1 MIVLC
6 YFSHGQWKILLTFT
20 PLKMIFSVISIT
32 QLYGTFRYFNSSDP
46 SGFSLGCPWSLCR
59 QLPCRPWHNSRCSWL
74 TSLPPRGQHS
84 AKASPRA
91 LSSVRV
97 EGLLFLTSS
106 ITITKNQKSKQL
118 MSGNLAGQAMVLRST
133 WKSAGACK
141 TVAGASFDGSL

>member
-1 MIVLC
+1 MKLVPATALQALARFHVLLAEL
-6 YFSHGQWKILLTFT
+6 F
-20 PLKMIFSVISIT
+20 IS
-32 QLYGTFRYFNSSDP
+32 
-46 SGFSLGCPWSLCR
+46 
-59 QLPCRPWHNSRCSWL
+59 SRS
-74 TSLPPRGQHS
+74 TIS
-84 AKASPRA
+84 AKVSTTA